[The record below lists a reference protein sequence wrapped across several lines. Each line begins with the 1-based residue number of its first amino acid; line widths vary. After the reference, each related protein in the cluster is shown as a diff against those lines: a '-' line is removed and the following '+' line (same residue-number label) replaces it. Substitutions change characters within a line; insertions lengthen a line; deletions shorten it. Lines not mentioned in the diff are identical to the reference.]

1 MNPIRVVTVIHG
13 YYPRVGGAERQMQ
26 FLAPR
31 LRERGIELFIITRR
45 YDRSLKPYEEIDG
58 VPVYRLPVPG
68 PKAVASLVFTLYAL
82 FTILRLRPHMIHAHE
97 FISPST
103 VALLSKRWLGIP
115 FVVTLHRSGP
125 LGDVQKLSRKTSGRL
140 RLDSLRKQTSSFVLI
155 SREIEEEL
163 TGIGI
168 PPERMT
174 MITNGVDTNVFT
186 PLSLDEKVS
195 LRQKLVLPG
204 SALIG
209 IYTGRLAPEKRVDQ
223 LIQVWNKVRSDF
235 PGAELLVLGQG
246 TEDAKLRQLAGEGV
260 RFLGG
265 VDNVTPYLQA
275 SDLYVLPS
283 IAEGLSVAMLEAMSC
298 GVPAL
303 VTDVGGAR
311 EVITHGE
318 NGWIIP
324 PDQIVDLEQ
333 AIRYLLENQEV
344 RTSIG
349 TAGRKRVMEAFSVK
363 LAVEKLFD
371 LYHQVVGKSEAYHV

>member
-31 LRERGIELFIITRR
+31 LRERGIDLIILTRR
-45 YDRSLKPYEEIDG
+45 YDRSLKSYEEIDG

-68 PKAVASLVFTLYAL
+68 PKPVASLVFTLYAL
-82 FTILRLRPHMIHAHE
+82 FTIFRLRPNMIHAHE

-103 VALLSKRWLGIP
+103 VALLSKRWFGVP

-125 LGDVQKLSRKTSGRL
+125 LGDVQKLSRKTSGKMRL
-140 RLDSLRKQTSSFVLI
+140 NELREKTSSFVLI

-163 TGIGI
+163 KGIGI
-168 PPERMT
+168 PSERMT
-174 MITNGVDTNVFT
+174 MITNGVDTNVFA
-186 PLSLDEKVS
+186 PLSSEERIP
-195 LRQKLVLPG
+195 LRQKLGLPED
-204 SALIG
+204 ALVG

-223 LIQVWNKVRSDF
+223 LISVWNKLRVEF
-235 PGAELLVLGQG
+235 PKAELLILGQG
-246 TEDAKLRQLAGEGV
+246 TEEAKLRQMVGAGV

-318 NGWIIP
+318 NGWIIQ
-324 PDQIVDLEQ
+324 PDQVDQLEG
-333 AIRYLLENQEV
+333 AIRELLAKKEL
-344 RTSIG
+344 RTKIG
-349 TAGRKRVMEAFSVK
+349 DAGRSRVLEAFSVK
-363 LAVEKLFD
+363 IAVEKLFD
-371 LYHQVVGKSEAYHV
+371 LYHQVVGEAHNG

>member
-31 LRERGIELFIITRR
+31 LREQGVDLIIITRR
-45 YDRSLKPYEEIDG
+45 YERSLKSYEVIDG

-68 PKAVASLVFTLYAL
+68 PKPIASLIFTISAFL
-82 FTILRLRPHMIHAHE
+82 TILRLRPNMIHAHE

-103 VALLSKRWLGIP
+103 VALLSKRWLGVP

-125 LGDVQKLSRKTSGRL
+125 LGDVQKLSRKISGKM
-140 RLDSLRKQTSSFVLI
+140 RLDSLRKQTASFVLI

-163 TGIGI
+163 SGIGVSA
-168 PPERMT
+168 ERMT
-174 MITNGVDTNVFT
+174 MITNGVDTNVFS
-186 PLSLDEKVS
+186 PLSSDEKAS
-195 LRQKLVLPG
+195 LRRKLGLPDN
-204 SALIG
+204 ALVG

-223 LIQVWNKVRSDF
+223 LIQVWKKIRSDF
-235 PGAELLVLGQG
+235 LGAELLVLGQG
-246 TEDAKLRQLAGEGV
+246 TEDAKLRQIAGEGV
-260 RFLGG
+260 HFLGG
-265 VDNVTPYLQA
+265 VDNVTPYLQI
-275 SDLYVLPS
+275 SDLYILPS

-298 GVPAL
+298 GLPAL

-324 PDQIVDLEQ
+324 PDQIMELEK
-333 AIRYLLENQEV
+333 AIRHLLRNKKE
-344 RTSIG
+344 RTSMG
-349 TAGRKRVMEAFSVK
+349 EAGRKRVMEEFSVK
-363 LAVEKLFD
+363 LAVEKLLN
-371 LYHQVVGKSEAYHV
+371 LYHQVSAMKEA